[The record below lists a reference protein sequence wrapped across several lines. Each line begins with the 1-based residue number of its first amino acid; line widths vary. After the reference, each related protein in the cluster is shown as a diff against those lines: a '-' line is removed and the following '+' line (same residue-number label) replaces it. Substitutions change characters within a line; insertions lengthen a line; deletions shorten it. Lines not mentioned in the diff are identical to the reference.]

1 MPDPLS
7 SLAIAGLIAG
17 VLALFFWPEGGLFWR
32 WRRTRQMTERV
43 LVEDALKHLYESQME
58 GQCPTRARLAAAL
71 QIAEGQA
78 SELLAAMAARE
89 LVETADDQICLTAAG
104 TDHALHILRAHRLW
118 ERYLA
123 EETGFHEREWHERA
137 HRQEHLLSQADLDEL
152 AALLN
157 NPTHDPHGDPIPTA
171 HGQMAAPAL
180 GQLPGEERR
189 SLTDVKV
196 GAAARI
202 VHLEDEPPAVYA
214 QLVAEGI
221 APGMT
226 VRVLER
232 TAQRIRFWAEGDEHV
247 LAPVMADNISVAPEL
262 PDHEPAAGP
271 TARLTALRMGER
283 AVVAGL
289 APTCR
294 GAERRRFLDLG
305 ILPGT
310 EIEAALF
317 SPSGN
322 PVAYRV
328 RGSLIALRRDQA
340 EQIQIRSQEVPA

>member
-17 VLALFFWPEGGLFWR
+17 VLALLFWPEGGLFWR
-32 WRRTRQMTERV
+32 GRRTRQMTERV

-58 GQCPTRARLAAAL
+58 GQCPTRSRLAAAL

-137 HRQEHLLSQADLDEL
+137 HRQEHLLSQADLEKL

-171 HGQMAAPAL
+171 NGQMAA
-180 GQLPGEERR
+180 QERR

-202 VHLEDEPPAVYA
+202 VHLEDEPAAVYA
-214 QLVAEGI
+214 QLAAEGI

-232 TAQRIRFWAEGDEHV
+232 TAQRIRFWAEGEEHV
-247 LAPVMADNISVAPEL
+247 LAPVIADNVSVAPEL

-271 TARLTALRMGER
+271 TARLTALQMGER
-283 AVVAGL
+283 AIVAGL
-289 APTCR
+289 TPTCR

-340 EQIQIRSQEVPA
+340 EQIQIRRSQEVPA